1 MTELEFDI
9 LDEIY
14 FVTGYQEVREQ
25 LMVEEEALQQGF
37 RSLLQQGYV
46 QQLYFDE
53 GVQDYVK
60 QNAPDLDHI
69 AKYHYLATKEGLLAH
84 NL

>member
-37 RSLLQQGYV
+37 RNLLQQGYV

-53 GVQDYVK
+53 SVQDYVK
-60 QNAPDLDHI
+60 RNNPDLDEI